1 VTQEKY
7 DVVILVKHG
16 LYPEFISLAREGQG
30 STWLN
35 EIRPS
40 NVKLIHYYGVPGG
53 KWIQFLDRLHEK
65 LRWQSR
71 TAHYLLRFSMQ
82 LLSLP
87 FLWMIP
93 RTSPALHLGL
103 EDDEIQCH
111 VIDTL
116 FTLRWKQLAIYKF
129 VSSNYD
135 FRYIY
140 DTNASSYVDVTNLL
154 SQISKFSDS
163 PLYAGNV
170 PLKGFISGANRIF
183 DAFSIQLIL
192 KNKVRWNPALLEDV
206 ALGKLMK
213 SLGVK
218 MTELDSVV
226 VSTIEETNAIEETMF
241 ETNFH
246 FRTKSVLGNQRSD
259 ALLMR
264 IIQDRFKHHRGS

>member
-1 VTQEKY
+1 MTQEKY

-65 LRWQSR
+65 LRWHSR

-93 RTSPALHLGL
+93 KTSPALHLGL
-103 EDDEIQCH
+103 QDDEIQCH

-129 VSSNYD
+129 VSNNYD

-170 PLKGFISGANRIF
+170 PLKGFISGANRFF
-183 DAFSIQLIL
+183 DDISIQLIL

-246 FRTKSVLGNQRSD
+246 FRNQRSD

-264 IIQDRFKHHRGS
+264 IIQDRFKHHRSS

>member
-1 VTQEKY
+1 MTQEKY

-93 RTSPALHLGL
+93 KTSPALHLGL
-103 EDDEIQCH
+103 QDDEIQCH

-129 VSSNYD
+129 VSNNYD

-170 PLKGFISGANRIF
+170 PLKGFISGANRFF
-183 DAFSIQLIL
+183 DDISIQLIL

-264 IIQDRFKHHRGS
+264 VIQDRFKHHRSS

>member
-1 VTQEKY
+1 M
-7 DVVILVKHG
+7 ILVKHG

-65 LRWQSR
+65 LRWKSR

-103 EDDEIQCH
+103 QDDEIQCH

-129 VSSNYD
+129 VSNNYD

-170 PLKGFISGANRIF
+170 PLKGFISGANRFF
-183 DAFSIQLIL
+183 DDFSIQLIL

-264 IIQDRFKHHRGS
+264 VIQDRFKHHRSS

>member
-103 EDDEIQCH
+103 QDDEIQCH

-170 PLKGFISGANRIF
+170 PLKGFISGANRFF
-183 DAFSIQLIL
+183 DNFSIQLIL

-218 MTELDSVV
+218 TTELDSVV

-246 FRTKSVLGNQRSD
+246 FRTKSVLGNQRND

-264 IIQDRFKHHRGS
+264 IIQDRFKHHRSS

>member
-1 VTQEKY
+1 MTQEKY

-65 LRWQSR
+65 LRWKSR

-103 EDDEIQCH
+103 QDDEIQCH

-129 VSSNYD
+129 VSNNYD

-170 PLKGFISGANRIF
+170 PLKGFISGANRFF
-183 DAFSIQLIL
+183 DDFSIQLIL

-264 IIQDRFKHHRGS
+264 VIQDRFKHHRSS

>member
-1 VTQEKY
+1 MTQEKY

>member
-1 VTQEKY
+1 MTQEKY

-53 KWIQFLDRLHEK
+53 KWIQLLDRLHEK

-71 TAHYLLRFSMQ
+71 PAHYLLRFSMQ

-87 FLWMIP
+87 FLWNIP

-103 EDDEIQCH
+103 QDDEIQCH

-129 VSSNYD
+129 VSNNYD

-170 PLKGFISGANRIF
+170 PLKGFISGANRFF
-183 DAFSIQLIL
+183 DDISIQLIL

-264 IIQDRFKHHRGS
+264 VIQDRFKHHRSS

>member
-1 VTQEKY
+1 MTQEKY

-93 RTSPALHLGL
+93 KTSPALHLGL
-103 EDDEIQCH
+103 QDDEIQCH

-129 VSSNYD
+129 VSNNYD

-170 PLKGFISGANRIF
+170 PLKGFISGANRFF
-183 DAFSIQLIL
+183 DDFSIQLIL

-264 IIQDRFKHHRGS
+264 IIQDRFKHHRSS

>member
-1 VTQEKY
+1 MTQEKY

-71 TAHYLLRFSMQ
+71 PAHYLLRFSMQ

-103 EDDEIQCH
+103 QDDEIQCH

-129 VSSNYD
+129 VSNNYD

-170 PLKGFISGANRIF
+170 PLKGFISGANRFF
-183 DAFSIQLIL
+183 DDVSIQLIL

-226 VSTIEETNAIEETMF
+226 VSTIEETNAIEESIF

-246 FRTKSVLGNQRSD
+246 FRTKSVRGNQRGD

-264 IIQDRFKHHRGS
+264 VIQDRFKHHRSS

>member
-1 VTQEKY
+1 MTQEKY

-71 TAHYLLRFSMQ
+71 PAHYLLRFSMQ

-87 FLWMIP
+87 FLWKIP

-103 EDDEIQCH
+103 QDDEIQCH

-129 VSSNYD
+129 VSNNYD

-154 SQISKFSDS
+154 SQISKFSES

-170 PLKGFISGANRIF
+170 PLKGFISGANRFF
-183 DAFSIQLIL
+183 DDISIQLIL

-226 VSTIEETNAIEETMF
+226 VSTIEETNAIEESIF

-264 IIQDRFKHHRGS
+264 VIQDRFKHHRSS

>member
-1 VTQEKY
+1 MPREKF

-16 LYPEFISLAREGQG
+16 LYPEFINLAKEGQG
-30 STWLN
+30 STWLS
-35 EIRPS
+35 EIKPS
-40 NVKLIHYYGVPGG
+40 NIKIIHYYGVPGG

-71 TAHYLLRFSMQ
+71 ISHYLLRFAMQ

-87 FLWMIP
+87 FLWKTP
-93 RTSPALHLGL
+93 KTSPACHLGL
-103 EDDEIQCH
+103 HDDEIQCH

-116 FTLRWKQLAIYKF
+116 FTLRWKQIAIYKF
-129 VSSNYD
+129 VSTNYD
-135 FRYIY
+135 FKYIY

-170 PLKGFISGANRIF
+170 PLKGFISGANRFF
-183 DAFSIQLIL
+183 DDISIQLIL

-264 IIQDRFKHHRGS
+264 VIQDRFKHHRSS

>member
-1 VTQEKY
+1 MPREKF

-16 LYPEFISLAREGQG
+16 LYPEFINLAKEGQG
-30 STWLN
+30 STWLS
-35 EIRPS
+35 EIKPS
-40 NVKLIHYYGVPGG
+40 NIKIIHYYGVPGG

-71 TAHYLLRFSMQ
+71 ISHYLLRFAMQ

-87 FLWMIP
+87 FLWKTP
-93 RTSPALHLGL
+93 KTSPACHLGL
-103 EDDEIQCH
+103 HDDEIQCH

-116 FTLRWKQLAIYKF
+116 FTLRWKQIAIYKF
-129 VSSNYD
+129 VSTNYD
-135 FRYIY
+135 FKYIY

-154 SQISKFSDS
+154 IQIDKFSDS

-170 PLKGFISGANRIF
+170 PLKGFISGANRFF
-183 DAFSIQLIL
+183 DESSIRLVL
-192 KNKVRWNPALLEDV
+192 KNKMRWNPALLEDV

-213 SLGVK
+213 SLDVK
-218 MTELDSVV
+218 ITELDSVV
-226 VSTIEETNAIEETMF
+226 VSTREETNAIDETIF

-246 FRTKSVLGNQRSD
+246 FRTKSKLGNQRSD

-264 IIQDRFKHHRGS
+264 IIHDRFKQHRSS

>member
-1 VTQEKY
+1 MTKEKY

-103 EDDEIQCH
+103 QDDEIQCH

-129 VSSNYD
+129 VSNNYD

-170 PLKGFISGANRIF
+170 PLKGFISGANRFF
-183 DAFSIQLIL
+183 DDFSIQLIL
-192 KNKVRWNPALLEDV
+192 KNKVSWNPALLEDV

-264 IIQDRFKHHRGS
+264 IIQDRFKHHRSS

>member
-1 VTQEKY
+1 MTQEKY

-103 EDDEIQCH
+103 QDDEIQCH

-129 VSSNYD
+129 VSNNYD

-170 PLKGFISGANRIF
+170 PLKGFISGANRFF
-183 DAFSIQLIL
+183 DDFSIQLIL

-246 FRTKSVLGNQRSD
+246 FRTKSVLGNQRID

-264 IIQDRFKHHRGS
+264 IIQDRFKHHRSS